1 MRIKKLQIK
10 YIKLPMINFG
20 TKGKLSFMEANKH
33 VPFNIKRIYY
43 IYDIKDLNIIRE
55 GHAHKT
61 LKQVIFC
68 LNGSFTLELDN
79 GNEKKEICLNMPY
92 EGVLIRNRIWHNMK
106 KFSENIV
113 ILVIAS
119 DYYNEEDY
127 IRDYKEFRKYIKI
140 D

>member
-1 MRIKKLQIK
+1 MQIK
-10 YIKLPMINFG
+10 YIKLPIVNFG
-20 TKGKLSFMEANKH
+20 TKGKLSFMETNRDI
-33 VPFNIKRIYY
+33 PFNIKRIYY
-43 IYDIKDLNIIRE
+43 IYDIEDLNIIRD

-68 LNGSFTLELDN
+68 LKGSFILELDN
-79 GNEKKEICLNMPY
+79 GDEKNEIYLNMPHR
-92 EGVLIRNRIWHNMK
+92 GVVIRNRIWHNMK
-106 KFSENIV
+106 KFSKNTI

-127 IRDYKEFRKYIKI
+127 IRDYKEFQKYINI